1 MSAPAGASEYA
12 MISSGNIISRYLPLL
27 ALAGAVAMAT
37 VSGCQGYRMGY
48 AKAESEGQAVVAQL
62 RQEYAEAMARAE
74 RAARERLQA
83 EMARADEVAIDL
95 DVARAAHAA
104 DTKTLKARIADATR
118 NSTHTFSGDFVR
130 MYNAA
135 IGAGPRDIYSSGGAA
150 GATGDASAGTAANAG
165 LLAADSGVTEADV
178 LAHITDYGQ
187 RCRDVESQLRGWID
201 LSRGWEAD
209 HEP

>member
-1 MSAPAGASEYA
+1 

-27 ALAGAVAMAT
+27 ALAGAVAMAA

-48 AKAESEGQAVVAQL
+48 AKAESEGQAAIAQL
-62 RQEYAEAMARAE
+62 RLEYAEAMAKAE

-83 EMARADEVAIDL
+83 EIARADEVAIDL
-95 DVARAAHAA
+95 DVAKAAHAA

-118 NSTHTFSGDFVR
+118 NSTHTFGGEFVR

-135 IGAGPRDIYSSGGAA
+135 IGASSGDIHGAGSAASSESNTSA
-150 GATGDASAGTAANAG
+150 GATANAG
-165 LLAADSGVTEADV
+165 LLAADSGVTEADI

-187 RCRDVESQLRGWID
+187 RCRDIESQLRGWIN
-201 LSRGWEAD
+201 LSVGW
-209 HEP
+209 HNEP